1 MACSTCSSSP
11 CSCGTATSV
20 NLNNASNVNICCR
33 RGDTFKLEAN
43 IKDANGDALDLTLY
57 TYKMEV
63 REYDNGPIVIPST
76 DVTITGSAAGVLLIV
91 IAAADMN
98 VDAGTYVYGLQTT
111 LIADSTIETWL
122 YGKFEVVQDIVQ

>member
-63 REYDNGPIVIPST
+63 REYDSGPLVINSADIT
-76 DVTITGSAAGVLLIV
+76 VTGTAEGVLTIL
-91 IAAADMN
+91 IAAADMI
-98 VDAGTYVYGLQTT
+98 VEAGVYVYGLQTT
-111 LIADSTIETWL
+111 LIADGTIETWL
-122 YGKFEVVQDIVQ
+122 YGKFDIVQDIVQ

>member
-63 REYDNGPIVIPST
+63 REYDGGPLVIDSADIT
-76 DVTITGSAAGVLLIV
+76 VTGTAEGVLTIL
-91 IAAADMN
+91 IAAADMI
-98 VDAGTYVYGLQTT
+98 VEAGVYVYGLQTT
-111 LIADSTIETWL
+111 LIADGTIETWL
-122 YGKFEVVQDIVQ
+122 YGKFDIVQDIVQ